1 MSSGAKSV
9 TATYAGGDRLQI
21 RVRGHAL
28 FTDQP
33 AGDGGDDT
41 APTPTELF
49 IAGLAGCVGFYA
61 ERFLRR
67 SRLSTDGL
75 TVACSYD
82 WAEDPHRV
90 GRIDVAVLA
99 PGLPAERRAA
109 FARVVEHCTVHNTLA
124 LPPAI
129 SLRITAAESPAA

>member
-1 MSSGAKSV
+1 MGAGANSV

-49 IAGLAGCVGFYA
+49 IAGLAGCIGFYA

-67 SRLSTDGL
+67 SRLSADGL
-75 TVACSYD
+75 TVTCSYG
-82 WAEDPHRV
+82 WAENPHRV
-90 GRIDVAVLA
+90 GRIEVAVLA
-99 PGLPAERRAA
+99 PGLPPERREAM
-109 FARVVEHCTVHNTLA
+109 ARVVEHCTVHNTLA
-124 LPPAI
+124 RPPAI
-129 SLRITAAESPAA
+129 SLQIAAAESPAA

>member
-1 MSSGAKSV
+1 MAVGNVV

-21 RVRGHAL
+21 HVRGHAL

-75 TVACSYD
+75 AVTCAYR
-82 WAEDPHRV
+82 WAENPHRV
-90 GRIDVAVLA
+90 GEIEVDVQA
-99 PGLPAERRAA
+99 PGLPPERREA
-109 FARVVEHCTVHNTLA
+109 FARVVEHCTVHSTLQR
-124 LPPAI
+124 PPAI
-129 SLRITAAESPAA
+129 TLHVAA